1 MKTKIKIG
9 LRCGY
14 DKDFLPEGVTYKN
27 YTMLVAIANYSKNGL
42 CVNNAMQMIDE
53 DMRDDLEPDVSTAQK
68 KRLMDG
74 MGGFM
79 HAVCTGDFA
88 LAWNRADGSN
98 REALLEA
105 LKNNEIEL

>member
-1 MKTKIKIG
+1 MKTKIK
-9 LRCGY
+9 LKSGY
-14 DKDFLPEGVTYKN
+14 AKGYLPEGVTYKN
-27 YTMLVAIANYSKNGL
+27 YTMLVAIANYSKNGV
-42 CVNNAMQMIDE
+42 CFNDAMQMLDE
-53 DMRDDLEPDVSTAQK
+53 DMRDDWEPDVRTAQK
-68 KRLMDG
+68 KRIMYG

>member
-1 MKTKIKIG
+1 METKIELKS
-9 LRCGY
+9 GY
-14 DKDFLPEGVTYKN
+14 GQGYMPLGVSYKN
-27 YTMLVAIANYSKNGL
+27 YTMLVAIANYSKNGV
-42 CVNNAMQMIDE
+42 CNSDAMQMLDE
-53 DMRDDLEPDVSTAQK
+53 DKSLEKYHSK
-68 KRLMDG
+68 ISLMQG

-98 REALLEA
+98 KEALLEA

>member
-42 CVNNAMQMIDE
+42 CVNSAMQMIDE

-68 KRLMDG
+68 KLLMDG

>member
-1 MKTKIKIG
+1 
-9 LRCGY
+9 
-14 DKDFLPEGVTYKN
+14 
-27 YTMLVAIANYSKNGL
+27 
-42 CVNNAMQMIDE
+42 
-53 DMRDDLEPDVSTAQK
+53 
-68 KRLMDG
+68 MDG

>member
-1 MKTKIKIG
+1 METKIELKS
-9 LRCGY
+9 GY
-14 DKDFLPEGVTYKN
+14 AQGYMPLGVSYKN
-27 YTMLVAIANYSKNGL
+27 YTMLVAIANYSKNAV
-42 CVNNAMQMIDE
+42 CHSNAMQMLDE
-53 DMRDDLEPDVSTAQK
+53 DMREDWEPDVRTAQK

-74 MGGFM
+74 MGSFM

>member
-9 LRCGY
+9 LRSGY
-14 DKDFLPEGVTYKN
+14 AKGYLPEGVTYKN
-27 YTMLVAIANYSKNGL
+27 YTMLVAIANYSKNGV

-53 DMRDDLEPDVSTAQK
+53 DMRDDWEPDVRTAQK
-68 KRLMDG
+68 TRLMDG

>member
-1 MKTKIKIG
+1 MKTKIK
-9 LRCGY
+9 LKSGY
-14 DKDFLPEGVTYKN
+14 TNGYLPEGVTYKN
-27 YTMLVAIANYSKNGL
+27 YTMLVAIANYSKNAV
-42 CVNNAMQMIDE
+42 CHSNAMQMLDE
-53 DMRDDLEPDVSTAQK
+53 DTSPEKYKSKV
-68 KRLMDG
+68 RLMDG
-74 MGGFM
+74 LGGFM

>member
-1 MKTKIKIG
+1 MKTKIELKS
-9 LRCGY
+9 GY
-14 DKDFLPEGVTYKN
+14 GEGYMPLGVSYKN
-27 YTMLVAIANYSKNGL
+27 YTMLVAIANYSKNGV
-42 CVNNAMQMIDE
+42 CYSNAMQMLDE
-53 DMRDDLEPDVSTAQK
+53 DKSLEKYHSK
-68 KRLMDG
+68 ISLMQG
-74 MGGFM
+74 FGGFM